1 MDLYA
6 SYDFK
11 GNLIESSPL
20 IVIVKVSKKIVHKC
34 IIKIT
39 EKMPVGVESKL
50 AWNCLEL
57 QLHIFHVKFRW
68 GDIYNGISFY

>member
-39 EKMPVGVESKL
+39 EKMSVGVESKL
-50 AWNCLEL
+50 A
-57 QLHIFHVKFRW
+57 
-68 GDIYNGISFY
+68 

>member
-1 MDLYA
+1 MGFIGVSGSESITFHSEDVDLYA

-50 AWNCLEL
+50 A
-57 QLHIFHVKFRW
+57 
-68 GDIYNGISFY
+68 

>member
-1 MDLYA
+1 MIFESEEVDIYA
-6 SYDFK
+6 SYNFK

-20 IVIVKVSKKIVHKC
+20 IVIVQVAEKVVRKC

-50 AWNCLEL
+50 
-57 QLHIFHVKFRW
+57 V
-68 GDIYNGISFY
+68 